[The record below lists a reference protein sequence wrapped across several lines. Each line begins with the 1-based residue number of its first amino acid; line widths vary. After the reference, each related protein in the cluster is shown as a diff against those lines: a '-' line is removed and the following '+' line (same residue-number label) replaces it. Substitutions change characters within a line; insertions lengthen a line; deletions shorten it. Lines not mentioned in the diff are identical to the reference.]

1 MNDLDTLWLRCRH
14 DQFLVLRLPNRLHD
28 RSFISGRIDAE
39 RSIEFMTIL
48 GRIRARTLLF
58 YGGAGHVDLENT
70 RYTAWAPSSKR

>member
-1 MNDLDTLWLRCRH
+1 LTLCGSAAATITFW
-14 DQFLVLRLPNRLHD
+14 FFAFPIGFMTG
-28 RSFISGRIDAE
+28 SFISGRIDAE

-58 YGGAGHVDLENT
+58 YGGAGHVDFENT